1 MMMGRMGRLP
11 ILGRTVAAPIGAAAR
26 HAEKGTLFG
35 LLAGIG
41 MLSAAI
47 ALGGSAKSFVDLPS
61 PSRRA
66 SMACCTSSFYSISK
80 RKRRFF
86 AKPCPW

>member
-1 MMMGRMGRLP
+1 MMMRRMGRLP
-11 ILGRTVAAPIGAAAR
+11 ILGRTVAAPIGATAR

-47 ALGGSAKSFVDLPS
+47 ALGGSAGSFIDLPS
-61 PSRRA
+61 LLIVVGGTLARHHRVLLV
-66 SMACCTSSFYSISK
+66 
-80 RKRRFF
+80 R
-86 AKPCPW
+86 